1 MYLEELIKRLEEHS
15 PVSFAEEWDNP
26 GLMCGRGRKEV
37 NSVLISVDAT
47 DEVVDEAVLLGVDLL
62 LTHHPLIFGSVSHVT
77 DDDMTGRRL
86 LKLISSDIACY
97 AMHTNFDVIGM
108 ADDAADRM
116 ELSDREVLMVTS
128 EDSISKEGI
137 GRVGKLP
144 QEMSLEDCAEMVKDV
159 FLIDSVRI
167 FGDPSKRIRKAAIS
181 PGSGKGMSRYAISA
195 GADVLITG
203 DIGHHDGI
211 DAVAQGLAVIDA
223 GHWGIE
229 KIFCS
234 YMKDFMRKE
243 IPELTVNIASQTPP
257 FVVV

>member
-1 MYLEELIKRLEEHS
+1 
-15 PVSFAEEWDNP
+15 
-26 GLMCGRGRKEV
+26 
-37 NSVLISVDAT
+37 
-47 DEVVDEAVLLGVDLL
+47 
-62 LTHHPLIFGSVSHVT
+62 
-77 DDDMTGRRL
+77 
-86 LKLISSDIACY
+86 
-97 AMHTNFDVIGM
+97 
-108 ADDAADRM
+108 
-116 ELSDREVLMVTS
+116 
-128 EDSISKEGI
+128 
-137 GRVGKLP
+137 
-144 QEMSLEDCAEMVKDV
+144 MSLEDCAEMVKDV

-257 FVVV
+257 FIVV